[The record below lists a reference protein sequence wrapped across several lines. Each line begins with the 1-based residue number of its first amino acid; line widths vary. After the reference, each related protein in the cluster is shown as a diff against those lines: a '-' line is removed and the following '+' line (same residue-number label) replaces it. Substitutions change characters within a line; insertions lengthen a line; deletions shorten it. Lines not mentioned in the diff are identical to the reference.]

1 MDEVQNEKI
10 EKPQKAKPTVV
21 VNEGG
26 AEATPRKEDIQKWL
40 DKGWKVKK

>member
-1 MDEVQNEKI
+1 MDDMQNEKT
-10 EKPQKAKPTVV
+10 EKPQKAKPSVV

-26 AEATPRKEDIQKWL
+26 TEATPRKEDLQKWL